1 VQILCRSEVFPVR
14 EKKADWT
21 ISPSRIHLL
30 ADSIVWVYKVLP
42 EEEKEKD
49 KLATMREECGLIM
62 KNVS

>member
-1 VQILCRSEVFPVR
+1 VKYFLSEK
-14 EKKADWT
+14 KKADWT
-21 ISPSRIHLL
+21 TSPSRIHLL
-30 ADSIVWVYKVLP
+30 TDSIVWVYKVLP